1 MKMTSFKSHHFLSV
15 LALTAFLLAW
25 CGCNH
30 NGNLLAPGNGTKV
43 KVENFVL
50 LDQHGHAHELYYY
63 SDAKAVV
70 LYVHGNGCPIARNQI
85 PTLKAIRNDFAKQ
98 NVAFLML
105 NANPQDN
112 RENIAREAQQ
122 FDIDF
127 PILVDEVQL
136 VSQSLGID
144 RTCET
149 IVIDPRNWTILYR
162 GPIDDRLNYESQKK
176 EASQEYLKEA
186 LTAHLDGKQVNIDAP
201 AVKGCKISFPEKLRS
216 ETKPI
221 SYNDDIAPILKR
233 CCIGCH
239 REGAIGPWA
248 MTDYATVQGWAA
260 MIREVILTKR
270 MPPWNTDPHIGEF
283 SNNAALTLEEERLLI
298 DWIDEGAPRG
308 DGVDSLTEVTKAN
321 PNEWTLGQP
330 DLILYGKP
338 QSIPA
343 TGVIP
348 YRYDRISVP
357 LPEGTWVRGIE
368 ILPSNP
374 KVLHHAL
381 VMHLDFERKDAKG
394 ALWINTYPPPPT
406 APPNTVWIN
415 WPEEIMG
422 TYLPGTKAQLFPD
435 GTGKFLMPNSK
446 LLMQYHYT
454 TTGRPEIDAPRIGI
468 YLSKTVP
475 PHTRQTTAAV
485 NQEFRIPPN
494 EKEYRV
500 SATHTFD
507 EDVVLYKLQPH
518 MHYRGKWMNVE
529 AHYPDGKVETILSVP
544 NFHFDWQRYYTLKEP
559 VSIPAGTRIVANGA
573 FDNSSQNRKNP
584 DPSKW
589 LQWGLKSTDEMF
601 GCFLVY
607 RSGNAVDVA
616 SDENP
621 SRGTQG
627 HRFEGAA
634 QD

>member
-1 MKMTSFKSHHFLSV
+1 MTSFKSHHFLSV
-15 LALTAFLLAW
+15 LMPAFLLAW
-25 CGCNH
+25 CGCSQ
-30 NGNLLAPGNGTKV
+30 NGRLPAPENDPKA

-85 PTLKAIRNDFAKQ
+85 STLKAIRNDFAEK
-98 NVAFLML
+98 NVTFLML

-112 RENIAREAQQ
+112 RENITREAEQ
-122 FDIDF
+122 FKIDF
-127 PILVDEVQL
+127 PILVDEAQL
-136 VSQSLGID
+136 VSKSLGID

-149 IVIDPRNWTILYR
+149 IVIDPHNWTILYR

-186 LTAHLDGKQVNIDAP
+186 LTAHLDDKHVNINAP
-201 AVKGCKISFPEKLRS
+201 AVKGCKISFLEKYRS
-216 ETKPI
+216 EKKPI
-221 SYNDDIAPILKR
+221 SYNDDIVPILKR
-233 CCIGCH
+233 RCIGCH
-239 REGAIGPWA
+239 CEGGIGPWA
-248 MTDYATVQGWAA
+248 MTDYATIQGWAA
-260 MIREVILTKR
+260 MIHEVILTKR
-270 MPPWNTDPHIGEF
+270 MPPWNADPHIGQF
-283 SNNAALTLEEERLLI
+283 ADNAALTLDEERLLI
-298 DWIDEGAPRG
+298 DWIDEGVPRG
-308 DGVDSLTEVTKAN
+308 DGVDSLTEVTNAK

-374 KVLHHAL
+374 RVLHHAL
-381 VMHLDFERKDAKG
+381 VMHLNIERKDAKED
-394 ALWINTYPPPPT
+394 LWINTYPPPPT
-406 APPNTVWIN
+406 AHPNTVWIN

-435 GTGKFLMPNSK
+435 GTGKFLTPNSK
-446 LLMQYHYT
+446 LLVQYHYT
-454 TTGRPEIDAPRIGI
+454 TTGRSELDTPRIGI
-468 YLSKTVP
+468 HLSKTAP
-475 PHTRQTTAAV
+475 PHIRKTTAAV

-507 EDVVLYKLQPH
+507 NDVVLYKLQPH
-518 MHYRGKWMNVE
+518 MHYRGKSMNVE
-529 AHYPDGKVETILSVP
+529 VHYPDGKVETILSVP
-544 NFHFDWQRYYTLKEP
+544 SFHFDWQRYYSLKEP
-559 VSIPAGTRIVANGA
+559 VPIPAGTRIVANGA
-573 FDNSSQNRKNP
+573 FDNSSQNQKNP
-584 DPSKW
+584 DSSKW
-589 LQWGLKSTDEMF
+589 VQWGLKSTDEMF

-607 RSGNAVDVA
+607 RDANTVDSA
-616 SDENP
+616 SDENA
-621 SRGTQG
+621 SHST
-627 HRFEGAA
+627 EGQRSEEGS